1 MKIWVD
7 DTRTHPFGY
16 MPCKSTNETIRTIL
30 NFEKFYSMSGGK
42 SIYKIEE
49 INLDHDAGKYAKD
62 GGDYIKILDWLEET
76 DRNYPIVIHS
86 RDSVGI
92 ENMKMI
98 AEKNNW
104 QYKIV

>member
-7 DTRTHPFGY
+7 DIRPHPFGY
-16 MPCKSTNETIRTIL
+16 MPCKSVNETIRTIL
-30 NFEKFYSMSGGK
+30 NFEKFYSVSGGK
-42 SIYKIEE
+42 NIYKIEE
-49 INLDHDAGKYAKD
+49 INLDHDAGEYVND

-86 RDSVGI
+86 RNPVGI
-92 ENMKMI
+92 ENMKTI